1 MTREE
6 LIFELKKRCSF
17 WLNNKTISKKH
28 ALECLCGI
36 LEKEESQSFL
46 PSNLDEAAEEFTR
59 SEYSSPCA
67 FGGENIEEWV
77 SRIFKAGAKW
87 MAGQGV
93 KIGET
98 EIYLEDDGGEPPYDG
113 TTWLELTGTEYPIP
127 EDKFKD
133 RDKVDIILLKK
144 Q

>member
-1 MTREE
+1 MTIEE
-6 LIFELKKRCSF
+6 AIKILTGYIGGKIDPESTELY
-17 WLNNKTISKKH
+17 H
-28 ALECLCGI
+28 AVELAVNI
-36 LEKEESQSFL
+36 LESKPSL

-98 EIYLEDDGGEPPYDG
+98 EIYLEDDGGEPPYNG